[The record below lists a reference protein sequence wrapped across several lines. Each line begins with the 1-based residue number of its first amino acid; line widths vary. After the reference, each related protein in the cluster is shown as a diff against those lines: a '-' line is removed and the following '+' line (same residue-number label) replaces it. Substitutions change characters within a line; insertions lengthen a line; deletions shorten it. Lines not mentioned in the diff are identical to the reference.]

1 MGFFCTQSSGETS
14 KVINEL
20 PDYLKEPVIANLKKA
35 GDVTSQPYQTYDG
48 QRIADFTQDQQDAF
62 QGVRDM
68 QGYGSDDLQAAMGG
82 LRGLT
87 RYDPNQV
94 STRSFDSAAAD
105 EYMNPYVE
113 NVLDRAR
120 QRIFD
125 ADDIARQGRD
135 ARAISSDAF
144 GGDRAA
150 IVESEAQKN
159 LGDRIADMEAKQL
172 ANAYTQGANIFAQ
185 DQNRA
190 LTADRS
196 NQMAGLQA
204 NQQNIGAAVQGA
216 KGIGALANLG
226 QQMGF
231 QQNQALQG
239 IGTAQQGMDQSGLDL
254 AYQDFLSQR
263 QYPMQQVAFMSDI
276 LQGTPSGSMQT
287 QIGPPGPSPF
297 QSALGLGI
305 AGLGIYGRGGGF
317 GTGGFSMDTLFGP
330 GGGIV

>member
-48 QRIADFTQDQQDAF
+48 QRIADFTQDTKDAF
-62 QGVRDM
+62 EDIRGM
-68 QGYGSDDLQAAMGG
+68 QGYGDADLRAAMGG
-82 LRGLT
+82 LRGLST
-87 RYDPNQV
+87 YDPSQV
-94 STRSFDSAAAD
+94 TSRQFDSQAAED
-105 EYMNPYVE
+105 YMNPYTE
-113 NVLDRAR
+113 SVLNRAR
-120 QRIFD
+120 RRIFE

-135 ARAISSDAF
+135 AGAIRSDAF

-150 IVESEAQKN
+150 IIEAEAQKN
-159 LGDRIADMEAKQL
+159 LQDRLADTEAKAL
-172 ANAYTQGANIFAQ
+172 ERAFTQGANIFAQ
-185 DQNRA
+185 DANRA

-204 NQQNIGAAVQGA
+204 NQQNVGATIKGA
-216 KGIGALANLG
+216 QGIGALANLG

-239 IGTAQQGMDQSGLDL
+239 IGAAQQGINQQGLDL
-254 AYQDFLSQR
+254 AYSDFLAQR

-317 GTGGFSMDTLFGP
+317 GTGGFSMDTLFNP
-330 GGGIV
+330 RGIA

>member
-1 MGFFCTQSSGETS
+1 
-14 KVINEL
+14 
-20 PDYLKEPVIANLKKA
+20 
-35 GDVTSQPYQTYDG
+35 
-48 QRIADFTQDQQDAF
+48 
-62 QGVRDM
+62 
-68 QGYGSDDLQAAMGG
+68 
-82 LRGLT
+82 
-87 RYDPNQV
+87 
-94 STRSFDSAAAD
+94 
-105 EYMNPYVE
+105 MNPYVE

-135 ARAISSDAF
+135 ARAIGS
-144 GGDRAA
+144 GCVWRRRAA
-150 IVESEAQKN
+150 IVEAEAQKN
-159 LGDRIADMEAKQL
+159 LGDRLADMEAKQL

-190 LTADRS
+190 PTADRS

-204 NQQNIGAAVQGA
+204 NQQNVNAAVQGA
-216 KGIGALANLG
+216 KGIGALAEIG

-239 IGTAQQGMDQSGLDL
+239 IGTGRAWTSLALTL

-317 GTGGFSMDTLFGP
+317 GTGG
-330 GGGIV
+330 